1 MTTHFSNGV
10 TNVPGKMQGSSV
22 FTKARQP
29 LITGNDNEFAYQSDF
44 VKYNASDWTITETA
58 AASTQAAQYANGWLV
73 LGDDGS
79 PSANDVN
86 MIEGANVFNYQST
99 KGLAFETSFAS
110 IDVSEAN
117 IFAGLANDGATDPAS
132 VPRDSIGFHHAEDTT
147 SIQFVISK
155 DATAT
160 STDVLDAPGGSAI
173 VFADSTVA
181 TQTATVGQIPSN
193 SVRLGFRFIP
203 AGQEGVTTGTF
214 RVYYNGN
221 PVLDQTTLTN
231 VPDDIGLGVQ
241 LGTNTKGTTTTNL
254 MVDYVKVLGERVS

>member
-99 KGLAFETSFAS
+99 KGLAFETSIAS

-214 RVYYNGN
+214 RIYYNGN
-221 PVLDQTTLTN
+221 PVQDVTTLTN

-241 LGTNTKGTTTTNL
+241 LGTNTKSTTTTNL

>member
-29 LITGNDNEFAYQSDF
+29 LITGNNNEFAFQNDF
-44 VKYNASDWTITETA
+44 VNYNASDWTITETA

-214 RVYYNGN
+214 RIYYNGN
-221 PVLDQTTLTN
+221 PVQDVTTLTN

-241 LGTNTKGTTTTNL
+241 LGTNTKSTTTTNL

>member
-10 TNVPGKMQGSSV
+10 TNVPGKMQGSSL

-29 LITGNDNEFAYQSDF
+29 IITGNDNEFAYQSDF

-79 PSANDVN
+79 PTANDVN

-99 KGLAFETSFAS
+99 KGLAFETSIAS

-214 RVYYNGN
+214 RIYYNGN
-221 PVLDQTTLTN
+221 PVQDVTTLTN

-241 LGTNTKGTTTTNL
+241 LGTNTKSTTTTNL

>member
-10 TNVPGKMQGSSV
+10 TNVPGKMQGSSL

-29 LITGNDNEFAYQSDF
+29 IITGNDNEFAYQSDF

-79 PSANDVN
+79 PTANDVN

-99 KGLAFETSFAS
+99 KGLAFETSIAS

-181 TQTATVGQIPSN
+181 TQTATVAQIPSN
-193 SVRLGFRFIP
+193 SVRLGFRYIP

-214 RVYYNGN
+214 RIYYNGN
-221 PVLDQTTLTN
+221 PVQDVTTLTN

>member
-10 TNVPGKMQGSSV
+10 TNVPGKMQGSSL

-29 LITGNDNEFAYQSDF
+29 IITGNDNEFAYQSDF

-99 KGLAFETSFAS
+99 KGLAFETSIAS

-214 RVYYNGN
+214 RIYYNGN
-221 PVLDQTTLTN
+221 PVQDVTTLTN

-254 MVDYVKVLGERVS
+254 MVDYVKVLGERVV

>member
-99 KGLAFETSFAS
+99 KGLAFETSIAS

-173 VFADSTVA
+173 VFADSTIA
-181 TQTATVGQIPSN
+181 TQTATVAQIPSN

-214 RVYYNGN
+214 RIYYNGN
-221 PVLDQTTLTN
+221 PVQDVTTLTN

>member
-10 TNVPGKMQGSSV
+10 TNVPGKMQGSSI

-29 LITGNDNEFAYQSDF
+29 LITGNNNEFAFQNDF
-44 VKYNASDWTITETA
+44 VNYNASDWTITETA

-99 KGLAFETSFAS
+99 KGLAFETSIAS

-132 VPRDSIGFHHAEDTT
+132 VPRDCIGFHHAEDTT

-221 PVLDQTTLTN
+221 PVQDVTTLTN

-241 LGTNTKGTTTTNL
+241 LGTNTKSTTTTNL

>member
-10 TNVPGKMQGSSV
+10 TNVPGKMQGSSL

-29 LITGNDNEFAYQSDF
+29 IITGNDNEFAYQSDF

-79 PSANDVN
+79 PTANDVN

-99 KGLAFETSFAS
+99 KGLAFETSIAS

-181 TQTATVGQIPSN
+181 TQTATVAQIPSN

-214 RVYYNGN
+214 RIYYNGN
-221 PVLDQTTLTN
+221 PVQDVTTLTN

>member
-10 TNVPGKMQGSSV
+10 TNVPGKMQGSSL

-29 LITGNDNEFAYQSDF
+29 IITGNDNEFAYQSDF

-79 PSANDVN
+79 PTANDVN

-99 KGLAFETSFAS
+99 KGLAFETSIAS

-214 RVYYNGN
+214 RIYYNGN
-221 PVLDQTTLTN
+221 PVQDVTTLTN

-241 LGTNTKGTTTTNL
+241 LVTNTKGTTTTNL

>member
-99 KGLAFETSFAS
+99 KGLAFETSIAS

-132 VPRDSIGFHHAEDTT
+132 IPRDSIGFHHAEDTT

-173 VFADSTVA
+173 VFADSTIA
-181 TQTATVGQIPSN
+181 TQTATVAQIPSN

-214 RVYYNGN
+214 RIYYNGN
-221 PVLDQTTLTN
+221 PVQDVTTLTN

>member
-99 KGLAFETSFAS
+99 KGIAFETSFAS

-132 VPRDSIGFHHAEDTT
+132 VPRDCIGFHHAEDTT

-160 STDVLDAPGGSAI
+160 STTVLATPGGSAI

-214 RVYYNGN
+214 RIYYNGN
-221 PVLDQTTLTN
+221 PVQDVTTLTN

-241 LGTNTKGTTTTNL
+241 LGTNTKSTTTTNL

>member
-10 TNVPGKMQGSSV
+10 TNVPGKMQGSSI

-29 LITGNDNEFAYQSDF
+29 LITGNNNEFAFQNDF
-44 VKYNASDWTITETA
+44 VNYNASDWTITETA

-132 VPRDSIGFHHAEDTT
+132 VPRDCIGFHHAEDTT

-214 RVYYNGN
+214 RIYYNGN
-221 PVLDQTTLTN
+221 PVQDVTTLTN

-241 LGTNTKGTTTTNL
+241 LGTNTKSTTTTNL

>member
-29 LITGNDNEFAYQSDF
+29 LITGNNNEFAFQNDF
-44 VKYNASDWTITETA
+44 VNYNASDWTITETA

-79 PSANDVN
+79 PTADDVN

-99 KGLAFETSFAS
+99 KGIAFETSFAS

-221 PVLDQTTLTN
+221 PVQDVTTLTN

-241 LGTNTKGTTTTNL
+241 LGTNTKSTTTTNL

>member
-29 LITGNDNEFAYQSDF
+29 LITGNDNEFAFQTDF

-58 AASTQAAQYANGWLV
+58 AASTQAANYANGWLV

-79 PSANDVN
+79 PTANDVN

-99 KGLAFETSFAS
+99 KGLAFETSIAS
-110 IDVSEAN
+110 IDVS
-117 IFAGLANDGATDPAS
+117 AS
-132 VPRDSIGFHHAEDTT
+132 VPNDCIGFHHAEDTT
-147 SIQFVISK
+147 TIQFVISK
-155 DATAT
+155 DGAAT
-160 STDVLDAPGGSAI
+160 STNVLSAPGGSAI
-173 VFADSTVA
+173 TFADSTVA
-181 TQTATVGQIPSN
+181 TQSATVGQIPSN

>member
-10 TNVPGKMQGSSV
+10 TNVPGKMQGSSL

-29 LITGNDNEFAYQSDF
+29 IITGNDNEFAYQSDF

-99 KGLAFETSFAS
+99 KGLAFETSIAS

-181 TQTATVGQIPSN
+181 TQTATVAQIPSN

-214 RVYYNGN
+214 RIYYNGN
-221 PVLDQTTLTN
+221 PVQDVTTLTN